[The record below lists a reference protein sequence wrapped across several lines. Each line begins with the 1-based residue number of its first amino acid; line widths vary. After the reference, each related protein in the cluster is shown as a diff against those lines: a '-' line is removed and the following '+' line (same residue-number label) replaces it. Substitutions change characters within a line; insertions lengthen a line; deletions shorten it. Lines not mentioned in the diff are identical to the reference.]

1 MTTFIEFVGGVT
13 FLVHLLFF
21 NSPQNAFSTLLHSM
35 INKFFIMP
43 YAFLMNTSH
52 NKDRI
57 LEHGWK
63 NVLRNMIKC
72 GLSRSSVDLIENNA
86 KRGKKNQIDP
96 EVGATNSETNNIFT
110 ISSSEIQTSSVINDS
125 SITDEP
131 SHSKGRFDDSNSR
144 PTCHRDIELLLLD
157 IEKLN
162 ETEPFETLSVRQ
174 LDGMLKCLNNESE
187 YIRSFETLLRIVDCN
202 RNEKTFL
209 KIDIEHDLSSGCVAH
224 KESIEGKSKNDRKR
238 QTITNNKYSIDK
250 RKRPIN
256 IFIDERKRIIRME
269 KRRGIIRKI
278 LQFAKDQDRFDY
290 YLNLLIDLEEIL
302 LMKNFSI

>member
-52 NKDRI
+52 NKERI

-72 GLSRSSVDLIENNA
+72 GSSRSSVDIIENNA
-86 KRGKKNQIDP
+86 KRSKKNQINP
-96 EVGATNSETNNIFT
+96 EDGATNSETNNIFT
-110 ISSSEIQTSSVINDS
+110 ISSSEIQTSSAINDS
-125 SITDEP
+125 SITGEP

-157 IEKLN
+157 IEKHN

-174 LDGMLKCLNNESE
+174 LDNMLKCLNNESE
-187 YIRSFETLLRIVDCN
+187 YIRSFETLLRIIDCN
-202 RNEKTFL
+202 RNGKISL
-209 KIDIEHDLSSGCVAH
+209 KIDVERDLSSGCLVH
-224 KESIEGKSKNDRKR
+224 KESIKGKSKNDRKR
-238 QTITNNKYSIDK
+238 PTISNDQYSIDK
-250 RKRPIN
+250 RKLPIT
-256 IFIDERKRIIRME
+256 IFIDETKRIIRME
-269 KRRGIIRKI
+269 KRREIIRK
-278 LQFAKDQDRFDY
+278 LQFAKDNDRFDY
-290 YLNLLIDLEEIL
+290 YLNLLIDLEESFVNEGL
-302 LMKNFSI
+302 